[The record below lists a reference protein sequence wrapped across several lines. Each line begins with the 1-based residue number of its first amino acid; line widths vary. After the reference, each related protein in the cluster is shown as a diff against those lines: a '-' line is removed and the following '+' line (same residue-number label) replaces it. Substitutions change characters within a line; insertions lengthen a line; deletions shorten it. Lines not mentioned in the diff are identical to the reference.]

1 MAQTIDSGEKQKHFF
16 GIANIECPDLKLI
29 LMDLVS
35 GETVTLL
42 EPEERL
48 NEDETQIQD
57 ITVIADSI
65 YYLKVTTN
73 TDLIERM

>member
-1 MAQTIDSGEKQKHFF
+1 
-16 GIANIECPDLKLI
+16 
-29 LMDLVS
+29 MDLVS